1 MFNDKIRQFFRGSLS
16 AREILQTLIY
26 QIYLRTKQKQRLT
39 PQEQLSYFILNIV
52 DHCNL
57 RCKGCD
63 HFASIAE
70 ERFVSLEHI
79 KRDLARMSILL
90 NGNVKRIGVM
100 GGEPLLHPELKQILI
115 SARVYFP
122 DTLIQ
127 LVTNGLLLLRQDEEF
142 WQICR
147 ENNIT
152 LVNTRY
158 PINLDY
164 EKIKKT
170 AEVHHVL
177 FEHYGFTGK
186 ISKYS
191 HKVALDIEGKQDPY
205 KSFTH
210 CSHANR
216 FPLLMEGK
224 LYSCPITA
232 NIRHFNKK
240 FGTHME
246 LADKDILD
254 IYQVNKASKLLNFLC
269 SPKPFCRYC
278 NVVHRSYGLPW
289 NVPDKK

>member
-147 ENNIT
+147 ET
-152 LVNTRY
+152 TSLLSTPGTRL
-158 PINLDY
+158 IWIM
-164 EKIKKT
+164 K
-170 AEVHHVL
+170 
-177 FEHYGFTGK
+177 
-186 ISKYS
+186 
-191 HKVALDIEGKQDPY
+191 
-205 KSFTH
+205 
-210 CSHANR
+210 
-216 FPLLMEGK
+216 
-224 LYSCPITA
+224 
-232 NIRHFNKK
+232 NKK
-240 FGTHME
+240 
-246 LADKDILD
+246 
-254 IYQVNKASKLLNFLC
+254 NCRSSSC
-269 SPKPFCRYC
+269 SI
-278 NVVHRSYGLPW
+278 
-289 NVPDKK
+289 

>member
-164 EKIKKT
+164 EKIKK
-170 AEVHHVL
+170 L
-177 FEHYGFTGK
+177 PKFIMFYL
-186 ISKYS
+186 S
-191 HKVALDIEGKQDPY
+191 
-205 KSFTH
+205 
-210 CSHANR
+210 
-216 FPLLMEGK
+216 
-224 LYSCPITA
+224 ITDSREKFQ
-232 NIRHFNKK
+232 NILIK
-240 FGTHME
+240 
-246 LADKDILD
+246 
-254 IYQVNKASKLLNFLC
+254 
-269 SPKPFCRYC
+269 
-278 NVVHRSYGLPW
+278 
-289 NVPDKK
+289 